1 MTGGALIQL
10 VAYGAQDVYLTG
22 NPQITFFKIV
32 YRRHTNFAMEW
43 VQQKQISSNGKF
55 GQRMEIVVER
65 VGDLLGA
72 CHLEVS
78 VPALMQVQPGLT
90 IAGTPINTTN
100 VSFTNSFMTAVL
112 KSIQFEIGGQLID
125 KQYGDWMEIWSE
137 IAINESL
144 QRGYREMVG
153 KILGSDDALFNNA
166 KPYACKKNYK
176 FRLPLLLWFCRNPG
190 CYLPLI
196 ALQYHEVRFILDLR
210 APNELIRAWK
220 TNVVPTIPVN
230 IQNPLAWDGSPWNAN
245 DVQLWSNYVYL
256 DTDER
261 RKFAQLNHE
270 MLIEQLQYNTAI
282 GVPDR
287 VEYFNMEL
295 EFNHPLKE
303 CMWVIPSDVICGN
316 SATGNDYFNYSG
328 AYVDDPGAPFL
339 DTFSKAK
346 LVLNGNDRFDAKDA
360 EYFRLAQPYEHHTRC
375 PQKQIYVYSFGLRP
389 EEIQPSGTC
398 NASRID
404 SFVLNVTFGE
414 DCCLAVNRQIRFY
427 ATNYNILRIMSG
439 MGGLAFSN

>member
-10 VAYGAQDVYLTG
+10 IAYGAQDVYLTG

-32 YRRHTNFAMEW
+32 YRRYTNFAMEW

-78 VPALMQVQPGLT
+78 VPALKQVQSGLN
-90 IAGTPINTTN
+90 ALGQTTN
-100 VSFTNSFMTAVL
+100 STWVGFTNSFMTAVL

-153 KILGSDDALFNNA
+153 KWIGSTEALQNNA
-166 KPYACKKNYK
+166 VPYECKKNYK

-210 APNELIRAWK
+210 SPNELIRSD
-220 TNVVPTIPVN
+220 VN
-230 IQNPLAWDGSPWNAN
+230 IQTPLAWDGTLWNAN

-282 GVPDR
+282 GIPDR

-303 CMWVIPSDVICGN
+303 CMWVIPSEITCGN
-316 SATGNDYFNYSG
+316 SLTGNDYFNYSG
-328 AYVDDPGAPFL
+328 AYIDDPANPLSLPPFI

-346 LVLNGNDRFDAKDA
+346 IVLNGNDRFDAKDA

-375 PQKQIYVYSFGLRP
+375 PQKQIYIYSFGLRP

-414 DCCLAVNRQIRFY
+414 DCCLAVGRQIRFY